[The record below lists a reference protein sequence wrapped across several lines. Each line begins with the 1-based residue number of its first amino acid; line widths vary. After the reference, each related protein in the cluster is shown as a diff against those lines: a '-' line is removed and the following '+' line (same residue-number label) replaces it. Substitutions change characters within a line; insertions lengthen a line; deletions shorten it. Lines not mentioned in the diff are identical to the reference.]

1 MPYRN
6 PKHNVIRY
14 HFEEEEVT
22 NLICED
28 YSLSFVVYRDEAYFL
43 ATDALTLIKKENNS
57 VSYYFNNSNSY
68 IAVING
74 KSYRVIKENILIE
87 FLKNNIDFLESETFL
102 RECLVIILAE
112 SRHISK
118 LKEIKREIR
127 DSLLADL

>member
-6 PKHNVIRY
+6 PKNNVMPY
-14 HFEEEEVT
+14 HFEENELT

-28 YSLSFVVYRDEAYFL
+28 YSLNFVVYRDEAYFL

-68 IAVING
+68 IVVING

-87 FLKNNIDFLESETFL
+87 FLKNNLDLSESEAFL
-102 RECLVIILAE
+102 RECITIILAE
-112 SRHISK
+112 ARYISK
-118 LKEIKREIR
+118 LKEIKREIKN
-127 DSLLADL
+127 SLLGSL